1 MKIFKFILVSL
12 MMCLTINISSQTV
25 WTSEMVGTVTANVN
39 GITEYIASDGS
50 NWKVGQ
56 RITFGNATGMG
67 VFVHVSMGDGIMT
80 APQQAPAAW
89 SGKEA
94 EIKKIR
100 ISGTKRMGY
109 TLWVTCKGPMQPFHI
124 SIEKAIEVGEVVTDG
139 YSSDKALAE
148 LKKAKDKLDLG
159 LITIE
164 EFEALKAELSKYIE

>member
-12 MMCLTINISSQTV
+12 IMSFNLTLSSQTV
-25 WTSEMVGTVTANVN
+25 WNAEMVENVTSNVN
-39 GITEYIASDGS
+39 GITEYVASDGS

-67 VFVHVSMGDGIMT
+67 VFTHVSMGDGMMSVI
-80 APQQAPAAW
+80 QQAPAAW

-124 SIEKAIEVGEVVTDG
+124 SLEKAIEVGEVVTDG